1 MSVGKKLQWL
11 HEPHVKALR
20 AYNIASY
27 LLSGFEQVF
36 SLLWRTKLLTP
47 WTIPLM
53 LWTNSWRYPANIYLF
68 KVSNRNTRK
77 KCEKCSKLTIKWS
90 DRRLWC
96 PSRVFIVL
104 LIWTYFITFSSVS
117 IVELEQVNV
126 SWVVAEH
133 IADFE
138 GVCTEYIQIP
148 SLMRNLFQFD
158 TKTSVM
164 SFSDVIFD
172 NFPQILH
179 YVLRINLS

>member
-1 MSVGKKLQWL
+1 MNLMWK
-11 HEPHVKALR
+11 LR

-36 SLLWRTKLLTP
+36 SLLWRTKLLTS

-138 GVCTEYIQIP
+138 GVYTEYIQIP